1 MLRSYH
7 ALWLLCGALS
17 LPPSFPFATETIAK
31 TVIVDFRSTA
41 KKSLPAVV
49 FIRVQ
54 SKKKMGGQESIEG
67 LDFFGGNE
75 FWNFF
80 GIPRRGASSAPPI
93 TGQGSGVIVQPNGI
107 ILTNRHV
114 VHDMDSILVKL
125 LDGREFPAQILGEDP
140 NSDLAVIKIEADHLP
155 FLPLGDSDKL
165 EVGEPVAAIGNPF
178 GLSGTLTAGVVSAK
192 GRNNLE
198 ISPYEDFIQTDAAIN
213 MGNSGGPLVN
223 LDGEVIGI
231 NTAIVTA
238 GADRGLG
245 GRGSAGFVG
254 IGFAVPSKL
263 AKHVMEEIVSSG
275 KVTRGYIGVALQSV
289 DYNLA
294 QAFGLTKVEGALVTS
309 VAKGSPA
316 EKSGLQVEDILL
328 KYNGLPIE
336 NAAALRNAAFISKPG
351 SKMVLTVLRKDQTFD
366 IPVVVGDFNQEEKLA
381 HGPQKSQ
388 LGVEVENLSQEMA
401 RALGYSAESGVIIT
415 KVYPDTPAAWAGL
428 KKGALIVAVNR
439 QKVETVE
446 QFQKALQAAV
456 KDRPVL
462 LQVREGDVN
471 LFLSILLG

>member
-1 MLRSYH
+1 MLRSCF
-7 ALWLLCGALS
+7 AFSLVFGAFPLS
-17 LPPSFPFATETIAK
+17 ILPPLAAETIAK
-31 TVIVDFRSTA
+31 TNVVDFRSTA

-54 SKKKMGGQESIEG
+54 SKKKMEGDTNPEG
-67 LDFFGGNE
+67 LDFFGGND
-75 FWNFF
+75 FWHFF
-80 GIPRRGASSAPPI
+80 GIPRRGPSSSPPI
-93 TGQGSGVIVQPNGI
+93 MGQGSGVIVQPHGI

-125 LDGREFPAQILGEDP
+125 LDGREFPAKILGEDP

-155 FLPLGDSDKL
+155 FLYLGDSDKL

-178 GLSGTLTAGVVSAK
+178 GLNGTLTAGVVSAK

-223 LDGEVIGI
+223 LEGEVVGI

-238 GADRGLG
+238 GADRSLG
-245 GRGSAGFVG
+245 GRGHAGFVG

-263 AKHVMEEIVSSG
+263 AKHVMEEIISSG
-275 KVTRGYIGVALQSV
+275 KVTRGYLGVALQSV

-294 QAFGLTKVEGALVTS
+294 QAFGLTKVEGALITS

-328 KYNGLPIE
+328 KYNGTSIE
-336 NAAALRNAAFISKPG
+336 NAAVLRNAAFISKPG
-351 SKMVLTVLRKDQTFD
+351 SKIVLTVLRKDQTFD
-366 IPVVVGDFNQEEKLA
+366 IPVIVGDFSQEETLTKGA
-381 HGPQKSQ
+381 QKSQ

-401 RALGYSAESGVIIT
+401 RALGYSAEKGVIIT

-428 KKGALIVAVNR
+428 KKGALVVAVNR

-446 QFQKALQAAV
+446 QFQKAIQSTS

-462 LQVREGDVN
+462 LQIKEGDAN
-471 LFLSILLG
+471 IFLSISLG